1 MFVKKIF
8 ITLFSLSFL
17 CAIGFAQESSVPA
30 FSIQTDS
37 VVVAENGDLVRL
49 TIKLKNEGS
58 TPFSGRLA
66 LKTIDGIKLIGQTAS
81 SIQIAPNSQQF
92 IPIRISIGNEV
103 PAGESAVQLVLI
115 DNDKIEKAQFTT
127 TFSLQPKRQ
136 VNLSVHNPNQLM
148 QHVGDSL
155 KVQVQLTNR
164 GNSNETITL
173 TAAFPDLRGGK
184 RLEKQQ
190 IVLASFQDTIVS
202 FNKII
207 TRELLSVERYTV
219 NVAALYDNGELINN
233 VMVGVQNVSGNR
245 TFSDPSRG
253 YGFDTYSSNYIEMS
267 GINLFSQSEAIQLNA
282 QNQFDMLG
290 GNLDV
295 SLNGYLYTHG
305 TSRPLLSNTYI
316 DYQKDGMGIRVGN
329 ISESLETFVNGRGI
343 KTYLQNAEKTKLLEV
358 GWVDKSYNL
367 LGDEFRYADGS
378 GYTAYAKT
386 ELKSEKDREYTAN
399 ILYDRAPQ
407 SNSENIIAMNAY
419 NFLLMKDVSLGFDLG
434 GGLTRLLQGGN
445 ASFEPSFA
453 VGGKLNG
460 RFGNF
465 NISSTNFYSTG
476 YYPGVRRGVLQLN
489 ERLSTQVNGVS
500 MWAGYSLY
508 RYNPKH
514 LQAGYTYFSSNLSNT
529 RYEVGTN
536 FPVTRRVSGSF
547 SIKHQTDEG
556 MIGVGSE
563 NRMKSKMHSIRLTES
578 VNWRSRNTLHS
589 INLSSENGFYSM
601 PDGTGRKIQLRANAN
616 YSYRIFNLNSY
627 YQKGDFTVMEA
638 YRNAQ
643 LDQSNYRF
651 NVSGS
656 LRKEFFNRKL
666 KTQLNVNYNRDSYS
680 GSNWTYSGQVDYEVI
695 PQVRTFANVYVYNY
709 SSSSY
714 SSINTNLRVGVRYNL
729 PSSRAETKG
738 KRGDLKLFLFYD
750 NNANGIYDDGD
761 TPAEGRI
768 VNIGDVS
775 FISNRQG
782 LVVYKKMPYDEYS
795 LRMPSQDWFAIIP
808 SFVNINERR
817 TSIDVPLQRTGKVTG
832 SLYYNYDARTS
843 EEFAEKY
850 GGLRMW
856 ATAANGKKIEAL
868 SNANGEFTLF
878 LPVGEYEISVDAN
891 SLTKNVYTEFEPQT
905 VKVVANET
913 THIPAIELK
922 IKQRKIEV
930 KRFGS

>member
-1 MFVKKIF
+1 M
-8 ITLFSLSFL
+8 
-17 CAIGFAQESSVPA
+17 
-30 FSIQTDS
+30 
-37 VVVAENGDLVRL
+37 VAENGDLAPL
-49 TIKLKNEGS
+49 TIKLKNNS
-58 TPFSGRLA
+58 SNPFSGKLV
-66 LKTIDGIKLIGQTAS
+66 LETIDGIKLVGQTAN

-92 IPIRISIGNEV
+92 IPIRISIGNDV
-103 PAGESAVQLVLI
+103 PAGKNAVQLVLM
-115 DNDKIEKAQFTT
+115 DDGNSVKAQFTT
-127 TFSLQPKRQ
+127 TLILKAKRQ
-136 VNLSVHNPNQLM
+136 VQLSAHNPNQLM

-155 KVQVQLTNR
+155 KVQVLLANR
-164 GNSNETITL
+164 GNSQETITL

-184 RLEKQQ
+184 KVEKQQ
-190 IVLASFQDTIVS
+190 LVLASFQDTIIS

-245 TFSDPSRG
+245 TFTDPSQG
-253 YGFDTYSSNYIEMS
+253 YGYSSYSSNYIELS
-267 GINLFSQSEAIQLNA
+267 GINLFSQSEAFQLNA
-282 QNQFDMLG
+282 QNQYEMLG

-295 SLNGYLYTHG
+295 GLNGYLYTHS

-316 DYQKDGMGIRVGN
+316 DYQKDGVGVRVGN

-343 KTYLQNAEKTKLLEV
+343 KTYVENAEKTKLVEV
-358 GWVDKSYNL
+358 GWVDKTYNL
-367 LGDEFRYADGS
+367 LGDQFTYEGGN

-386 ELKSEKDREYTAN
+386 TLKSEKDNEYTAN
-399 ILYDRAPQ
+399 ILYDRATQ

-434 GGLTRLLQGGN
+434 GGLTRLLQGDDS
-445 ASFEPSFA
+445 SFEPSFA
-453 VGGKLNG
+453 VGGKLSG

-465 NISSTNFYSTG
+465 NINSTNFYSTG

-489 ERLSTQVNGVS
+489 ERISTQVSKVS
-500 MWAGYSLY
+500 FWAGYSLY

-514 LQAGYTYFSSNLSNT
+514 LQTNYTYFSSNLSNS

-536 FPVTRRVSGSF
+536 FPVARTVSGSF
-547 SIKHQTDEG
+547 SIKHQIDEG
-556 MIGVGSE
+556 MIGVGLE
-563 NRMKSKMHSIRLTES
+563 NRSKTKMYSVRLTES
-578 VNWRSRNTLHS
+578 VNWRSRNSLHS
-589 INLSSENGFYSM
+589 INLSSENGFYSL

-616 YSYRIFNLNSY
+616 YSFRIFNLNSY
-627 YQKGDFTVMEA
+627 FQKGDFTVMEA
-638 YRNAQ
+638 YRNAA
-643 LDQSNYRF
+643 LDENNYRF

-656 LRKEFFNRKL
+656 VRKEFFNRKL

-680 GSNWTYSGQVDYEVI
+680 GSNWTYSGQIDYEVI
-695 PQVRTFANVYVYNY
+695 PQLSTFANVYVYNY
-709 SSSSY
+709 NSSSY

-738 KRGDLKLFLFYD
+738 KRGDLKLFVFYD

-768 VNIGDVS
+768 VNIGGIS

-782 LVVYKKMPYDEYS
+782 MVVYKKMPYDEYS